1 MFYLK
6 FTLHYT
12 PKYRQVRVTIYNI
25 NISQYIAI
33 HKCNNIHP
41 KIQITVRGKKNQ
53 VFRVLVSVLNYI
65 VLNNNAIEDHAKCY
79 Q

>member
-41 KIQITVRGKKNQ
+41 KIQITVRGKKKSS
-53 VFRVLVSVLNYI
+53 F
-65 VLNNNAIEDHAKCY
+65 
-79 Q
+79 